1 MAHSEGSEPSHR
13 AVDCARGQMCAHF
26 LVVAVGGDGPD
37 HIGGVDVLKSS
48 LHSFVIEI
56 ADYLSFEEDTN
67 ILSVKK
73 HTGSL
78 MLPELSF
85 STPLLSFLRS
95 LTPDPAPSA
104 TTITKCL
111 FILSCS

>member
-1 MAHSEGSEPSHR
+1 MSAHLLVI
-13 AVDCARGQMCAHF
+13 AVCRDSADH
-26 LVVAVGGDGPD
+26 VGG
-37 HIGGVDVLKSS
+37 IDVLECS
-48 LHSFVIEI
+48 LHSLFIEI
-56 ADYLSFEEDTN
+56 VDDFCSEEDAD
-67 ILSVKK
+67 ILSDRKY
-73 HTGSL
+73 TGSL

-85 STPLLSFLRS
+85 SAPLLSFLRS